1 MLNAKQEMFVQ
12 NLVKGMSQ
20 REAYKKAYNATYDPK
35 AIDSKAC
42 NLFNSDKI
50 QARYKELMEEIKD
63 QSIMTAIERR
73 KWLTDVINGKELETV
88 EITLPDGQK
97 ELVGSKEA
105 DLNTKMKAMDML
117 NKMDGE
123 YITNHKIRGDKDNP
137 VNIVDLSHLST
148 EEIRELLKDEHYK

>member
-20 REAYKKAYNATYDPK
+20 RAAYKKAYNATYDPK

-50 QARYKELMEEIKD
+50 QARYKELMKEIKD

-123 YITNHKIRGDKDNP
+123 YITNHKISGDKDNP

-148 EEIRELLKDEHYK
+148 EEIRELLKNEH

>member
-20 REAYKKAYNATYDPK
+20 REAYKNAYNATYDPK

-50 QARYKELMEEIKD
+50 QARYRELMEEVKD
-63 QSIMTAIERR
+63 EAIMTAIERR
-73 KWLTDVINGKELETV
+73 KWLTNVINGKELEKV
-88 EITLPDGQK
+88 EITLADGQK

-123 YITNHKIRGDKDNP
+123 YISNHKISGDQDNP
-137 VNIVDLSHLST
+137 VHIVDLSHLST
-148 EEIRELLKDEHYK
+148 EEIRELLKDEH

>member
-12 NLVKGMSQ
+12 NLIKGMSQ
-20 REAYKKAYNATYDPK
+20 REAYKNAYNATYDPK

-50 QARYKELMEEIKD
+50 QARYRELMEEVKD
-63 QSIMTAIERR
+63 EAIMTAIERR
-73 KWLTDVINGKELETV
+73 KWLTNVINGKELEKV
-88 EITLPDGQK
+88 EITLADGQK

-123 YITNHKIRGDKDNP
+123 YISNHKISGDQDNP
-137 VNIVDLSHLST
+137 VHIVDLSHLST
-148 EEIRELLKDEHYK
+148 EEIRELLKDEH

>member
-123 YITNHKIRGDKDNP
+123 YITNHKISGDKDNP

>member
-20 REAYKKAYNATYDPK
+20 REAYKKAYNATYNVN

-50 QARYKELMEEIKD
+50 QARYKELMKEIKD

-123 YITNHKIRGDKDNP
+123 YITNHKISGDKDNP

-148 EEIRELLKDEHYK
+148 EEIRELLKDEH

>member
-12 NLVKGMSQ
+12 NLIKGMSQ
-20 REAYKKAYNATYDPK
+20 REAYKNAYNATYDPK

-50 QARYKELMEEIKD
+50 QARYRELMEEVKD
-63 QSIMTAIERR
+63 EAIMTAIEKR
-73 KWLTDVINGKELETV
+73 KWLTNVINGKELEKV
-88 EITLPDGQK
+88 EITLADGQK

-123 YITNHKIRGDKDNP
+123 YISNHKISGDQDNP
-137 VNIVDLSHLST
+137 VHIVDLSHLST
-148 EEIRELLKDEHYK
+148 EEIRELLKDEH

>member
-50 QARYKELMEEIKD
+50 QARYRELMEEVKD
-63 QSIMTAIERR
+63 EAIMTAIERR
-73 KWLTDVINGKELETV
+73 KWLTNVINGKELEKV
-88 EITLPDGQK
+88 EITLADGQK

-123 YITNHKIRGDKDNP
+123 YVSNHKISGDQDNP
-137 VNIVDLSHLST
+137 VHIVDLSHLST
-148 EEIRELLKDEHYK
+148 EEIRELLKDEH

>member
-73 KWLTDVINGKELETV
+73 KWLTNVINGKELETV

-123 YITNHKIRGDKDNP
+123 YITNHKISGDKDNP

-148 EEIRELLKDEHYK
+148 EEIRELLKDEH

>member
-12 NLVKGMSQ
+12 NLIKGMSQ

-50 QARYKELMEEIKD
+50 QERYKELIEEVKD
-63 QSIMTAIERR
+63 EAIMTAIERR
-73 KWLTDVINGKELETV
+73 KWLTNVINGKELEKV
-88 EITLPDGQK
+88 EVTLADGQK

-105 DLNTKMKAMDML
+105 DLNMKMKAMDML

-123 YITNHKIRGDKDNP
+123 YISNHKISGDQDNP
-137 VNIVDLSHLST
+137 VHIVDLSHLST
-148 EEIRELLKDEHYK
+148 EEIRELLKDEH

>member
-1 MLNAKQEMFVQ
+1 MLNAKQERFVQ
-12 NLVKGMSQ
+12 NLIKGMSQ
-20 REAYKKAYNATYDPK
+20 REAYKNAYNATYDPN

-50 QARYKELMEEIKD
+50 QARYKELMEEVKD
-63 QSIMTAIERR
+63 EAIMTAIERR
-73 KWLTDVINGKELETV
+73 KWLTNVINGKELEKV
-88 EITLPDGQK
+88 EITLVDGQK

-123 YITNHKIRGDKDNP
+123 YVSNHKISGDQDNP
-137 VNIVDLSHLST
+137 VHIVDLSHLST
-148 EEIRELLKDEHYK
+148 EEIRELLKDEH

>member
-50 QARYKELMEEIKD
+50 QARYKELMKEIKD

-123 YITNHKIRGDKDNP
+123 YITNHKISGDKDNP

-148 EEIRELLKDEHYK
+148 EEIRELLKDEH